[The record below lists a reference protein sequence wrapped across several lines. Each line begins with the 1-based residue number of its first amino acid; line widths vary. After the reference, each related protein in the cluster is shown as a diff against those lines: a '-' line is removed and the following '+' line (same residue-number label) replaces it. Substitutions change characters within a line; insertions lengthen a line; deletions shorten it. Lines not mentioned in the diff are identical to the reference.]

1 MGKVKD
7 KNLAEILKR
16 STAEKLFVV
25 ESLWE
30 NIRNEVVNENAN
42 NVNKEELDFANERYE
57 DYKKNPSQVKKWDDI
72 KKDYFKKKK

>member
-7 KNLAEILKR
+7 KNLDEILKR

-30 NIRNEVVNENAN
+30 NIRNEVVNEKTT
-42 NVNKEELDFANERYE
+42 KEELDFANERYE
-57 DYKKNPSQVKKWDDI
+57 EYKKAPSKVKKWDDI
-72 KKDYFKKKK
+72 KKEYFKKKK

>member
-1 MGKVKD
+1 MGKIKD
-7 KNLAEILKR
+7 KNLDEILKR

-30 NIRNEVVNENAN
+30 NIRSEVANETTD
-42 NVNKEELDFANERYE
+42 KEELNFANERYE
-57 DYKKNPSQVKKWDDI
+57 DYKKNTSEVKKWDDI